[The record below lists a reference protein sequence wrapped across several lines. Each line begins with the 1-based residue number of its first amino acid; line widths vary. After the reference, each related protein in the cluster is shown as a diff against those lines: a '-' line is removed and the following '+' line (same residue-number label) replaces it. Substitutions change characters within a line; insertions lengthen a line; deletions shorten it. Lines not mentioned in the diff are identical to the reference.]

1 MIHIPLSDRRDQ
13 PPAYDANKICI
24 NASSLSSFDDKP
36 PPTYEETIARTTN
49 I

>member
-13 PPAYDANKICI
+13 PPSYDANKICI
-24 NASSLSSFDDKP
+24 NASSLSFNDKP
-36 PPTYEETIARTTN
+36 PPSYEETIARTTN